1 MYDLSKTK
9 VLINDREKSVW
20 VEKKRRSI
28 QMMDTGL
35 DGPMFGLVMDSITCQ
50 SRVEIAEGDNS

>member
-9 VLINDREKSVW
+9 APVNDREKSIW

-35 DGPMFGLVMDSITCQ
+35 DGPLFGLVMDSITCQ
-50 SRVEIAEGDNS
+50 SCVETAEGDNS